1 MATEQTI
8 DLPRGRVGGSYAE
21 RVRARLTYLCDVTL
35 HLARRDLSSRHRG
48 SLFGWLWALMPSL
61 LQLLVS
67 YFLFTKVI
75 PLHVP
80 NYPLFLLT
88 GILAWN
94 WFARSVTL
102 AATSLEHSR
111 ELVLRPGFMTAVLPA
126 KDVLVALLDYLLA
139 LPVLLVALL
148 ATTGLHPAI
157 ALLPVLL
164 TIQLLLVAGVAW
176 VVAPL
181 QVFFRDVQHIVIVLV
196 TVGFWI
202 TPVFYARKSVPSR
215 FELVYKLNPMAH
227 LIEWQRGIIL
237 GGRLPNLASLLALL
251 VIAFLLA
258 CVGLAVFLSLR
269 DRVPEHL

>member
-1 MATEQTI
+1 MAAEHTI
-8 DLPRGRVGGSYAE
+8 DLSRGRVGGSHAQ
-21 RVRARLTYLCDVTL
+21 RVLARFTYLSGVTL
-35 HLARRDLSSRHRG
+35 HLARRDLTSRHRG
-48 SLFGWLWALMPSL
+48 SLLGWLWALMPSL

-75 PLHVP
+75 PLRVP
-80 NYPLFLLT
+80 NYPVFLLT

-94 WFARSVTL
+94 WFARSISL
-102 AATSLEHSR
+102 AASSLEHSR
-111 ELVLRPGFMTAVLPA
+111 ELVLRPGFATAVLPA

-148 ATTGLHPAI
+148 ATSGVHPAI

-176 VVAPL
+176 VLAPL
-181 QVFFRDVQHIVIVLV
+181 QIFFRDVQHIVTVLV
-196 TVGFWI
+196 TVGFWV
-202 TPVFYARKSVPSR
+202 TPVFYARNAVPSR
-215 FELVYKLNPMAH
+215 FELVYRLNPMAH
-227 LIEWQRGIIL
+227 LIEWQRSIL
-237 GGRLPNLASLLALL
+237 LEGKLPSLPSLLALL
-251 VIAFLLA
+251 AIASLLA